1 VQKSGFEPSKRYNL
15 GNITEL
21 KAVPVRMPADL
32 KDKTVIL
39 TKCDSGFKRV
49 IGIYPRLS
57 DAESALLEKTPGVR
71 FDSVKETRT
80 GFAYMLDGK
89 KVAEVISED
98 EPSSADPLN
107 GPGY

>member
-1 VQKSGFEPSKRYNL
+1 MRNSGFEPSKRYNL

-39 TKCDSGFKRV
+39 AKCDSGFKRV
-49 IGIYPRLS
+49 IGIYPKLS

-89 KVAEVISED
+89 KVAEIISED

-107 GPGY
+107 GPRY